1 MVHIIGAGPG
11 DPELITVKGQRY
23 LSEADVVIYAGS
35 LVNPKL
41 LDYCKDGAEIHI
53 GLSRDPAGWQVR
65 EVVIRLHDRPSLDA
79 AE

>member
-1 MVHIIGAGPG
+1 MADELHTRFAWAAFH
-11 DPELITVKGQRY
+11 PEKG
-23 LSEADVVIYAGS
+23 IS
-35 LVNPKL
+35 LASIE
-41 LDYCKDGAEIHI
+41 DTKDGAEIHI